1 MTAVL
6 VLGTTAS
13 AAPPGIDLVRDH
25 VELRFADD
33 AAAAERDIADAE
45 IVFAWRGDLLEGAWP
60 HATALRWVQSPW
72 AGVESL
78 LFPALVESEVVLTNA
93 RGVFDAAVAEWT
105 LAAVLFFAKDL
116 GGLVERRREHRWEP
130 REVELLSGRRLLVV
144 GPGSIGRQVA
154 RAARSLG
161 LQVRGVGR
169 RARTGDPVFGAIL
182 GIDELPEALGWADV
196 VVNVLPATPQTER
209 VFDVG
214 AFAAMRPGTRFVN
227 VGRGSAV
234 DEDALVAA
242 LRAGRLGAAALGV
255 TEVEP
260 LPASSPLWDLPNV
273 LLSPHSGAAFGGWRE
288 AVVERFVE
296 NLDRFLRGAPLRGV
310 VDKRAGFVVER

>member
-6 VLGTTAS
+6 VLGTTAED
-13 AAPPGIDLVRDH
+13 APPGVELVRDH
-25 VELRFADD
+25 VDLRFAAD
-33 AAAAERDIADAE
+33 AAGAARELAGAQ
-45 IVFAWRGDLLEGAWP
+45 VVLAWRSELLEPAWP
-60 HATALRWVQSPW
+60 NATELRWVQSPW

-78 LFPALVESEVVLTNA
+78 LFRALVESEVVVTNA
-93 RGVFDAAVAEWT
+93 RGVFDAAVAEWV
-105 LAAVLFFAKDL
+105 LASVLYFAKDL
-116 GGLVERRREHRWEP
+116 GGVAARQRERRWEP
-130 REVELLSGRRLLVV
+130 REVELVSGRRLLVV

-161 LQVRGVGR
+161 MQVRAVGR
-169 RARTGDPVFGAIL
+169 RARTGDPVFGSVI
-182 GIDELPEALGWADV
+182 GIDDLHDALAWADV
-196 VVNVLPATPQTER
+196 VVNVLPGTRATQH
-209 VFDVG
+209 VFDG
-214 AFAAMRPGTRFVN
+214 AAFAAMRPGTRFVN

-234 DEDALVAA
+234 DEAALEAA
-242 LRAGRLGAAALGV
+242 LRDGTVGAAALDV

-260 LPASSPLWDLPNV
+260 LPTTSPLWRLPNV

-288 AVVERFVE
+288 AVVERFIE